1 MADSRLALLKILA
14 RIRPETWE
22 LIGGG
27 PQGDLYGPFPQPW
40 KWGRGPNPDPW
51 RRDPVDWRVQ
61 SQFAAVHLTRRL
73 VDGASLTQAQGG
85 DGPGFL
91 RSIMDDDGWGIE
103 GRPIVGIGLP
113 SDWWKW
119 LEPEPPL
126 ARTS

>member
-1 MADSRLALLKILA
+1 VAHRETSMARFHNRGS
-14 RIRPETWE
+14 
-22 LIGGG
+22 GVGG
-27 PQGDLYGPFPQPW
+27 PI
-40 KWGRGPNPDPW
+40 PDPW

-119 LEPEPPL
+119 LEPEPPPSPER
-126 ARTS
+126 A